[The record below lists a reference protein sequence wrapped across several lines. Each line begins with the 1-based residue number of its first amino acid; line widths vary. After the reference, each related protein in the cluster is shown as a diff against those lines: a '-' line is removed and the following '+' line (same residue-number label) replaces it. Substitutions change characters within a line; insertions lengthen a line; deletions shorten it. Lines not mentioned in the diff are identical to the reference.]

1 MICLRFPARTT
12 AALRAGRIFDTPP
25 LRGNSEVAQ
34 ETPELLIDGVRDMRI
49 LETHEFPLFA
59 RESRS
64 L

>member
-34 ETPELLIDGVRDMRI
+34 ETPELLIDGVEDMG
-49 LETHEFPLFA
+49 TVGTYEFPRFA
-59 RESRS
+59 TESRS
-64 L
+64 S

>member
-1 MICLRFPARTT
+1 MTCLRIPARTT

-34 ETPELLIDGVRDMRI
+34 VTPELLIDGVEDMR
-49 LETHEFPLFA
+49 TAGTYEFPEFA